1 MLPGEPVANMYAA
14 MYGNNPQVQAI
25 DLLQDLKLGVYLKI
39 PPRHTFLAQM
49 LGTVVGAILNYVM
62 AISILTEQRE
72 VLLDIAGNR
81 IWSGQNAQSY
91 NSTAIAW
98 GALGPQ
104 MFGSGKLYVLVPA
117 SLGIGLIL
125 PVPFYLAWRFLP
137 AEWKRARTCFKK
149 LNTAII
155 CQYSCYMSVGINSS
169 VMPSMVIGVFSQWF
183 VRKRYPRAFTKYN
196 VSPAQ

>member
-1 MLPGEPVANMYAA
+1 

-104 MFGSGKLYVLVPA
+104 MFGSGKLTSSSPPRLVSVSFCPSHSTLPGGSFPLSGKGPGPVSRSSTRPSSA
-117 SLGIGLIL
+117 STLVTCRSESTRPSCLRWSSECSRNGSLG
-125 PVPFYLAWRFLP
+125 R
-137 AEWKRARTCFKK
+137 
-149 LNTAII
+149 
-155 CQYSCYMSVGINSS
+155 GIRERS
-169 VMPSMVIGVFSQWF
+169 PS
-183 VRKRYPRAFTKYN
+183 TT
-196 VSPAQ
+196 